1 MWIRR
6 TFLMRL
12 LPAAVVLRPGK
23 GRAASVRT
31 HSYRGVRYVSL
42 PALAA
47 LYSMT
52 LSRNDREKISR
63 MNNRWHRLE
72 FEHNSRKIRINGML
86 IWLHRPV
93 LSLHGD
99 WAVTEKDFLT
109 GIDPVLRP
117 EYYLRRLQCRTVVLD
132 PGHGGHDKGAI
143 GQRNVLE
150 KLVVMDVA
158 RRTEKHLKA
167 AGVNVRKTRDSDEF
181 IPLKERAA
189 RAARMKA
196 DLFVSIHVNGTVS
209 TSVHGTETYV
219 LTAEGEESANSYG
232 SGKGSRAALKGN
244 RFDAANMLLGVELQ
258 KALLASCNRADR
270 GVKRARFSVLAEAP
284 CPAALVECAFVTHPE
299 EEDKMIKASFREAM
313 ALGISNG
320 ILATLSRIRAAS

>member
-6 TFLMRL
+6 KFLMRL
-12 LPAAVVLRPGK
+12 LPAAVFLRPRT

-31 HSYRGVRYVSL
+31 SNYRGVRYVSL
-42 PALAA
+42 PTIAA

-52 LSRNDREKISR
+52 ASRNDPAKTTR
-63 MNNRWHRLE
+63 MNNRSNRLE
-72 FEHNSRKIRINGML
+72 FEHNSRKIRINGTL
-86 IWLHRPV
+86 VWLHRPV

-109 GIDPVLRP
+109 SMDPVLRP
-117 EYYLRRLQCRTVVLD
+117 EHYLRRLRYRTVVLD
-132 PGHGGHDKGAI
+132 PGHGGHDKGAV
-143 GQRNVLE
+143 GRRNVLE

-158 RRTEKHLKA
+158 RRVEKHLKA
-167 AGVNVRKTRDSDEF
+167 AGISVRKTRDDDEF

-196 DLFVSIHVNGTVS
+196 DLFVSIHVNGTTS
-209 TSVHGTETYV
+209 TNVHGTETYV

-244 RFDAANMLLGVELQ
+244 RFDAANMALGFELQ

-270 GVKRARFSVLAEAP
+270 GVKRARFTVLAEAP

-299 EEDKMIKASFREAM
+299 EEDKMIEASFREAM
-313 ALGISNG
+313 ARGISNG
-320 ILATLSRIRAAS
+320 ILATISRIRATG